1 MRIIIIGGGP
11 SGVVAALNAKN
22 DHNEV
27 IILERNDKLLK
38 KLLLTGNGRCN
49 YFNEDFSL
57 NDYDS
62 FDQSKIE
69 QIITEKNIWNTRLFF
84 DQLGIIP
91 KVKNGYYYPYTN
103 QASTMRNMLIHE
115 LANKNISIF
124 YNTYVS
130 NIIKKDGR
138 FFIQTNNREF
148 YADQVVIATGS
159 FAYPTT
165 GCDGSGYSI
174 LKNLGHSIIPPLPAL
189 VQLKSNFPFAKEWD
203 GIRSEVRVDLYE
215 DDKYIDSESGEI
227 QLTDYGISGICIFNL
242 SNRVTRGLFNHKKEV
257 IKINFVPFVEAL
269 ITPWM
274 ERYSKK
280 QSTKNIRLLLEG
292 FINQKL
298 VPIILKCADI
308 DGERYYSDLSIEE
321 RKILCNY
328 LTQFPV
334 EITGTKGYDNCQI
347 CNGGVRLS
355 EIDLDTMES
364 YLVRGLYITGELLD
378 LNGKCGGY
386 NLTTCWITGLLAG
399 NSLREKND

>member
-274 ERYSKK
+274 ERYCKK

-328 LTQFPV
+328 LIQFPV

-386 NLTTCWITGLLAG
+386 NLTTCWISGLLAG

>member
-22 DHNEV
+22 EQNEV

-49 YFNEDFSL
+49 YFNENFSL
-57 NDYDS
+57 SDYDS
-62 FDQSKIE
+62 YDESKIE

-84 DQLGIIP
+84 EQLGIVP
-91 KVKNGYYYPYTN
+91 KIKNGYYYPYTN
-103 QASTMRNMLIHE
+103 QASTIRNMLIHE
-115 LANKNISIF
+115 LNNKNISIF

-130 NIIKKDGR
+130 NIEKRDGR

-148 YADQVVIATGS
+148 YADRVVIATGS
-159 FAYPTT
+159 FAYPST

-174 LKNLGHSIIPPLPAL
+174 LKKFGHSVIPPLPAL
-189 VQLKSNFPFAKEWD
+189 VQLKSNFPYAKEWD

-215 DDKYIDSESGEI
+215 NDKYVDSELGEI
-227 QLTDYGISGICIFNL
+227 QLTNFGISGICVFNL
-242 SNRVTRGLFNHKKEV
+242 SNRVTRGIFNHKKEV
-257 IKINFVPFVEAL
+257 IKINFVPFIEAL

-280 QSTKNIRLLLEG
+280 QSTKNIQLLLEG

-308 DGERYYSDLSIEE
+308 DGSKFYSDLSTEE
-321 RKILCNY
+321 RKTLCNY

-355 EIDLDTMES
+355 EIDLETMES

-386 NLTTCWITGLLAG
+386 NLTTCWISGLLAG
-399 NSLREKND
+399 NSLKEKDD

>member
-22 DHNEV
+22 EQNEV

-49 YFNEDFSL
+49 YFNENFSL
-57 NDYDS
+57 SDYDS
-62 FDQSKIE
+62 YDESKIE

-84 DQLGIIP
+84 EQLGIVP
-91 KVKNGYYYPYTN
+91 KIKNGYYYPYTN
-103 QASTMRNMLIHE
+103 QASTIRNMLIHE
-115 LANKNISIF
+115 LNNKNISIF

-130 NIIKKDGR
+130 NIEKRDGR

-148 YADQVVIATGS
+148 YAERVVIATGS
-159 FAYPTT
+159 FAYPST

-174 LKNLGHSIIPPLPAL
+174 LKKFGHSVIPPLPAL
-189 VQLKSNFPFAKEWD
+189 VQLKSNFPYVKEWD

-215 DDKYIDSESGEI
+215 NDKYVDSELGEI
-227 QLTDYGISGICIFNL
+227 QLTNFGISGICVFNL
-242 SNRVTRGLFNHKKEV
+242 SNRVTRGIFNHKKEV
-257 IKINFVPFVEAL
+257 IKINFVPFIEAL

-280 QSTKNIRLLLEG
+280 QSTKNIQLLLEG

-308 DGERYYSDLSIEE
+308 DGSKFYSDLSTEE
-321 RKILCNY
+321 RKTLCNY

-355 EIDLDTMES
+355 EIDLETMES

-386 NLTTCWITGLLAG
+386 NLTTCWISGLLAG
-399 NSLREKND
+399 NSLKEKDD

>member
-22 DHNEV
+22 EQNEV

-49 YFNEDFSL
+49 YFNENFSL
-57 NDYDS
+57 SDYDS
-62 FDQSKIE
+62 YDESKIE

-84 DQLGIIP
+84 EQLGIVP
-91 KVKNGYYYPYTN
+91 KIKNGYYYPYTN
-103 QASTMRNMLIHE
+103 QASTIRNMLIHE
-115 LANKNISIF
+115 LNNKNISIF

-130 NIIKKDGR
+130 NIEKRDGR

-148 YADQVVIATGS
+148 YAERVVIATGS
-159 FAYPTT
+159 FAYPST

-174 LKNLGHSIIPPLPAL
+174 LKKFGHSVIPPLPAL
-189 VQLKSNFPFAKEWD
+189 VQLKSNFPYVKEWD

-215 DDKYIDSESGEI
+215 NDKYVDSELGEI
-227 QLTDYGISGICIFNL
+227 QLTNFGISGICVFNL
-242 SNRVTRGLFNHKKEV
+242 SNRVTRGIFNHKKEV
-257 IKINFVPFVEAL
+257 IKINFVPFIEAL

-280 QSTKNIRLLLEG
+280 QSTKNIQLLLEG

-298 VPIILKCADI
+298 VPIILKCANI
-308 DGERYYSDLSIEE
+308 DGSKFYSDLSIEE
-321 RKILCNY
+321 RKTLCNY

-355 EIDLDTMES
+355 EIDLETMES

-386 NLTTCWITGLLAG
+386 NLTTCWISGLLAG
-399 NSLREKND
+399 NSLKEKDD

>member
-22 DHNEV
+22 EQNEV

-49 YFNEDFSL
+49 YFNENFSL
-57 NDYDS
+57 SDYDS
-62 FDQSKIE
+62 YDESKIE

-84 DQLGIIP
+84 EQLGIVP
-91 KVKNGYYYPYTN
+91 KIKNGYYYPYTN
-103 QASTMRNMLIHE
+103 QASTIRNMLIHE
-115 LANKNISIF
+115 LNNKNISIF

-130 NIIKKDGR
+130 NIEKRDGR

-148 YADQVVIATGS
+148 YAERVVIATGS
-159 FAYPTT
+159 FAYPST

-174 LKNLGHSIIPPLPAL
+174 LKKFGHSVIPPLPAL
-189 VQLKSNFPFAKEWD
+189 VQLKSNFPYAKEWD

-215 DDKYIDSESGEI
+215 NDKYVDSELGEI
-227 QLTDYGISGICIFNL
+227 QLTNFGISGICVFNL
-242 SNRVTRGLFNHKKEV
+242 SNRVTRGIFNHKKEV
-257 IKINFVPFVEAL
+257 IKINFVPFIEAL

-280 QSTKNIRLLLEG
+280 QSTKNIQLLLEG

-308 DGERYYSDLSIEE
+308 DGSKFYSDLSIEE
-321 RKILCNY
+321 RKTLCNY

-355 EIDLDTMES
+355 EIDLETMES

-386 NLTTCWITGLLAG
+386 NLTTCWISGLLAG
-399 NSLREKND
+399 NSLKEKDD